1 MRKLAPWALAAVLL
15 AGAAGVAAAQQTPPA
30 DPMHSQGTYKRTVPD
45 SLLSQVKVS
54 EDSARALA
62 LTRIPN
68 GMVQALVLERQ
79 RGKLVWAFA
88 IRDPAKSANTEVV
101 VNALDGSILKPTQK
115 SSS

>member
-1 MRKLAPWALAAVLL
+1 MRSLAPLALAVVLM
-15 AGAAGVAAAQQTPPA
+15 AGVAGVAAAQQTPPA

-45 SLLSQVKVS
+45 SLLSQAKVS

-62 LTRIPN
+62 LTRVPN

-79 RGKLVWAFA
+79 RGKLVWSFA
-88 IRDPAKSANTEVV
+88 IRDPAKSGNTEVV
-101 VNALDGSILKPTQK
+101 VNAMDGSILKPSQK

>member
-1 MRKLAPWALAAVLL
+1 MRSLAPLALAAVLL
-15 AGAAGVAAAQQTPPA
+15 AGVAGVAAAQTPAA
-30 DPMHSQGTYKRTVPD
+30 DPMQSQGTYKRTVPD

-62 LTRIPN
+62 LTRVPN
-68 GMVQALVLERQ
+68 GMIQALVLERQ

-101 VNALDGSILKPTQK
+101 VNALDGTILKPTQK

>member
-1 MRKLAPWALAAVLL
+1 MRSLAPLALAAVLM
-15 AGAAGVAAAQQTPPA
+15 AGFAGVAAAQQTPPA
-30 DPMHSQGTYKRTVPD
+30 DTMKSQGTYKRTVPD

-62 LTRIPN
+62 LAKVPN

-88 IRDPAKSANTEVV
+88 IRDPAKSANAEVV
-101 VNALDGSILKPTQK
+101 VNAMDGSIVKPTQK